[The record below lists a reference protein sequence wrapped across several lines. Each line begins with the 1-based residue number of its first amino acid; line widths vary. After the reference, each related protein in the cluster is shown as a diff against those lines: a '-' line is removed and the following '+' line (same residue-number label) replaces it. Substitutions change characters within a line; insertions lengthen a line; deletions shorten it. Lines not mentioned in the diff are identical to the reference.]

1 MARSQG
7 DLTYQWGTAGN
18 VVAWTSGG
26 PESLSDDSYTSL
38 SDEIDLAG
46 LDNALDLLVSARLR
60 TAAGS
65 IGSDPYCHIF
75 AAAPADGISY
85 PDDPDNWQPVGKAI
99 DVPAA
104 DTVAYSSQ
112 FSVAQSFGGVLPAR
126 LRLALYNKTGLALNA
141 TTSDVDLYY
150 QVVYANVQP

>member
-1 MARSQG
+1 MARAQG
-7 DLTYQWGTAGN
+7 DLSYQWGMAGN

-60 TAAGS
+60 TASGS
-65 IGSDPYCHIF
+65 IGSDPYCHLF
-75 AAAPADGISY
+75 AAAPADGTSY
-85 PDDPDNWQPVGKAI
+85 PDDPDNWQPVGRAI

-104 DTVAYSSQ
+104 DTVALFLAVQ
-112 FSVAQSFGGVLPAR
+112 RGPVVRRRPACQAQARAVQQLREIRCANGVFTKVLRYMRFG
-126 LRLALYNKTGLALNA
+126 
-141 TTSDVDLYY
+141 
-150 QVVYANVQP
+150 